1 MAGWSLSCR
10 ERKRFIPRLV
20 SVPPSLPPFVTPPL
34 CSLVTSQIYR
44 LTPRRASGSSFWGT
58 QTKTMKT
65 LTVGGDGLLTFFSC
79 GRGRRDFEDN
89 GRSWRQRTPA
99 GAFPVISCE
108 GEAGSEAERSELR
121 AACPPE
127 SSALVWA
134 AEGLSGRH
142 WPSPC
147 SRRAPGKEKA
157 NSQWSPRRGRSP
169 AVLSQTLW
177 PTAGAPGGAA
187 LIQSLSSLFK
197 SKKKSSHRKDTWGE
211 SLSRP

>member
-1 MAGWSLSCR
+1 
-10 ERKRFIPRLV
+10 
-20 SVPPSLPPFVTPPL
+20 
-34 CSLVTSQIYR
+34 
-44 LTPRRASGSSFWGT
+44 
-58 QTKTMKT
+58 MKT
-65 LTVGGDGLLTFFSC
+65 LTVGDDGLLTFFSC

-121 AACPPE
+121 TCRMH
-127 SSALVWA
+127 ALLSLLPRA
-134 AEGLSGRH
+134 AEGLSGLH

-187 LIQSLSSLFK
+187 LSQSLSSVFK